1 MTTLRYGLI
10 GTGMMGLEHQRNLNA
25 ISDVTVVAAADP
37 VQESLDW
44 ATFTAEGR
52 PLATYL
58 DYRDLLSDD
67 TCDAYVISSPN
78 FTHRAVLD
86 DVMQTGKAILVEKPL
101 CTSVEDVHHV
111 REMATHYSNVF
122 WVGLEYRYMPPVRHV
137 IDVAAS
143 GELGE
148 IAMVAIR
155 EHRHPFLV
163 KVGNWN
169 RFSRNTGGTLT
180 EKCCHFF
187 DLMRLVAKS
196 NPVRVMA
203 SGDQRFNHLDEIY
216 DGETSDIMDNAF
228 VIVEFENGVR
238 ASLDL
243 SMFAEGSVNNEEV
256 SIVGQTGKAEAFIPS
271 GIVRV
276 GQRTGWNGG
285 VQEKVITDER
295 VLVEGFHHGASF
307 LEHLDFA
314 QAVRTQTPAL
324 VGIED
329 GFWSVLTGLAA
340 HRSIDERRVV
350 ELRELL

>member
-1 MTTLRYGLI
+1 MTTLKYGLI
-10 GTGMMGLEHQRNLNA
+10 GTGMMGLEHQRNLYA
-25 ISDVTVVAAADP
+25 IDGVEVVAAADP

-44 ATFTAEGR
+44 ATFTADGR

-58 DYRDLLSDD
+58 DYRDLLADD
-67 TCDAYVISSPN
+67 ICDAYVISSPN

-86 DVMQTGKAILVEKPL
+86 DVMQSGKAILVEKPL
-101 CTSVEDVHHV
+101 CTSVDDVHHI
-111 REMATHYSNVF
+111 REMAHRYSNVF

-143 GELGE
+143 GQLGD

-187 DLMRLVAKS
+187 DLMRLVAQS

-203 SGDQRFNHLDEIY
+203 SGDQRYNHLDERY
-216 DGETSDIMDNAF
+216 DGETPDILDNAF
-228 VIVEFENGVR
+228 VIVEFDNGVR

-276 GQRTGWNGG
+276 GQRSGWNNG
-285 VQEKVITDER
+285 VKESTITDER

-314 QAVRTQTPAL
+314 HAIRTQTPAL
-324 VGIED
+324 VGVED

-350 ELRELL
+350 ELSELL

>member
-1 MTTLRYGLI
+1 
-10 GTGMMGLEHQRNLNA
+10 MMGLEHQRNLNA
-25 ISDVTVVAAADP
+25 IPNVEVVAAADP

-44 ATFTAEGR
+44 ATLTAHDR
-52 PLATYL
+52 PLTTFL
-58 DYRDLLSDD
+58 DYRDLLAADL
-67 TCDAYVISSPN
+67 CDAYVISSPN

-86 DVMQTGKAILVEKPL
+86 DVMETGKAILVEKPL
-101 CTSVEDVHHV
+101 CTTVEDVHHIY
-111 REMATHYSNVF
+111 RAAQNYPSVF
-122 WVGLEYRYMPPVRHV
+122 WVGLEYRYMPPVRHI

-143 GELGE
+143 GALGD

-169 RFSRNTGGTLT
+169 RFSTNTGGTLT

-187 DLMRLVAKS
+187 DLMRLIARA

-203 SGDQRFNHLDEIY
+203 SGDQRFNHLDETY
-216 DGETSDIMDNAF
+216 DGRTPDIMDNAF
-228 VIVEFENGVR
+228 VIVEFDNGVR

-243 SMFAEGSVNNEEV
+243 SMFAEGTVNNEEV
-256 SIVGQTGKAEAFIPS
+256 SIVGQHGKAEAFIPS

-276 GQRTGWNGG
+276 GERTGWSAG
-285 VQEKVITDER
+285 VEEKVITDDR

-314 QAVRTQTPAL
+314 DAIRQGTPAL
-324 VGIED
+324 VGAED
-329 GFWSVLTGLAA
+329 GWWSVLVGLAA
-340 HRSIDERRVV
+340 HRSIEERRVV

>member
-1 MTTLRYGLI
+1 
-10 GTGMMGLEHQRNLNA
+10 MMGLEHQRNLYA
-25 ISDVTVVAAADP
+25 IDGVEVVAAADP

-44 ATFTAEGR
+44 ATFTADGR

-58 DYRDLLSDD
+58 DYRDLLADD
-67 TCDAYVISSPN
+67 SCDAYVISSPN

-101 CTSVEDVHHV
+101 CTSVDDVHHI
-111 REMATHYSNVF
+111 REMAHRYSNVF

-143 GELGE
+143 GQLGD

-187 DLMRLVAKS
+187 DLMRLVAQS

-203 SGDQRFNHLDEIY
+203 SGDQRYNHLDERY
-216 DGETSDIMDNAF
+216 DGETPDILDNAF

-271 GIVRV
+271 GIVRI
-276 GQRTGWNGG
+276 GQRSGWNNG
-285 VQEKVITDER
+285 VEESTITDER

-314 QAVRTQTPAL
+314 HAIRTQTPAL
-324 VGIED
+324 VGVED

-350 ELRELL
+350 ELSELL